1 MLLPFLDPFS
11 RTEIDAE
18 APEHTAANQHGKQLD
33 QRAQGRGLSQA
44 QGNQKADGKQNG
56 CTQQP
61 QKESVL
67 PRASGTEKSCR
78 RCKDTAQ
85 QQTDSLCCPNRDPS
99 GRHRQRQQPHQH
111 HSQRYC
117 GQAANRCRPHLE
129 ISALAGFLR
138 WTAASCHG
146 LFFHKNHPVFCQ

>member
-11 RTEIDAE
+11 RMDIDAD

-61 QKESVL
+61 QKEPVL
-67 PRASGTEKSCR
+67 PRASGTEKSCPMFYR
-78 RCKDTAQ
+78 NEIWIRIWMLIVKR
-85 QQTDSLCCPNRDPS
+85 NKNKV
-99 GRHRQRQQPHQH
+99 GK
-111 HSQRYC
+111 
-117 GQAANRCRPHLE
+117 E
-129 ISALAGFLR
+129 ISL
-138 WTAASCHG
+138 
-146 LFFHKNHPVFCQ
+146 